1 MTAYIETERVRRL
14 QDKQA
19 PKYDR
24 QMRFFERV
32 LFGGGREWVCS
43 RAAGEILE
51 IAVGTG
57 RNLGHYS
64 PGTRLTGI
72 ELSAQMLAIAERRAT
87 DADVDADLR
96 LGDAQALEF
105 ADSSFDTVVCTL
117 ALCTIPDDAKAVAE
131 VRRVLRP
138 GGRFLLL
145 EHVRS
150 PVIAVRIGER
160 LIEPLSVRF
169 GADHLT
175 ASRSNTSKPKALRS
189 TSSSAPSSGSSS
201 ASPRASQPEAKTE
214 RGTHGAAGTSAAPWG

>member
-1 MTAYIETERVRRL
+1 MTASIETERVRRL

-32 LFGGGREWVCS
+32 LFAGGREWVCS

-105 ADSSFDTVVCTL
+105 ADSSFDSVVCTL
-117 ALCTIPDDAKAVAE
+117 ALCTIPDD
-131 VRRVLRP
+131 
-138 GGRFLLL
+138 
-145 EHVRS
+145 
-150 PVIAVRIGER
+150 
-160 LIEPLSVRF
+160 
-169 GADHLT
+169 
-175 ASRSNTSKPKALRS
+175 
-189 TSSSAPSSGSSS
+189 
-201 ASPRASQPEAKTE
+201 
-214 RGTHGAAGTSAAPWG
+214 